1 MHKREKG
8 KYGIFHTAHEKS
20 VKIFK
25 TPLVLVLI
33 VFWVFFAILPGKANS
48 IPARNIQ
55 SKTVPVFN
63 TAVGFIYYYN
73 GNYPDAIKYFN
84 KESKN
89 LLKNSYFNYTLASLY
104 FKNREY
110 RKSLKYINLALS
122 LPSKNIKNRL
132 TKTKIKYL
140 ILKAKITASQGS
152 IKQSAEILKHI
163 LQKNPYNLKTLLFL
177 SNLYIYKKDLK
188 TAVFYLNIIKLNV
201 PDNIN
206 AYYLLSKIYMVQ
218 NKKKKAERNLI
229 SLINIDPYFKK
240 AYFRL
245 AAIYILTGREKKAV
259 NVFDKYLKI
268 NPYSKTAIYQSA
280 ILEYTLKN
288 YPASRKHFLNFINI
302 AKNLK
307 DNSRLINNAYF
318 FIGISYILQKN
329 YKRGLI
335 YLNKLKPGRHYI
347 DAKLQEI
354 EIYIKD
360 YKKTGDI
367 KYPKSIKEII
377 LKMLSNPKLNKNLKF
392 YYFSAIALA
401 EIKDYRMSKHIIKKG
416 LLKFPDNTAL
426 LYELGSAYH
435 ALKKDGNAYEAMK
448 KILRINPY
456 DAEALNYIGYYLA
469 VKNKNL
475 KKAEM
480 LIKKA
485 LSYDKTSSFITDSLG
500 FVYYREKKYTKALK
514 LFKAALKK
522 LGKSATV
529 LKHTGMDYFML
540 KKYGKAL
547 EYLEKSYKI
556 KKTKEVEKYIVI
568 IKKNKL

>member
-8 KYGIFHTAHEKS
+8 EYGIFHTAHEKP

-25 TPLVLVLI
+25 ASLALI
-33 VFWVFFAILPGKANS
+33 FFLIFFAVLQGKANS
-48 IPARNIQ
+48 ITVKNIQ
-55 SKTVPVFN
+55 LKTAPTFD
-63 TAVGFIYYYN
+63 TTVGFIYYYN
-73 GNYPDAIKYFN
+73 GDYPDAIKYF
-84 KESKN
+84 KKKSAN
-89 LLKNSYFNYTLASLY
+89 LLKNSYFNYILAALY

-110 RKSLKYINLALS
+110 QKSLKHINLALN
-122 LPSKNIKNRL
+122 LTPQNIKNRL
-132 TKTKIKYL
+132 TKTEIKYL
-140 ILKAKITASQGS
+140 ILKAKITANQGN
-152 IKQSAEILKHI
+152 IKQSTDILKHI
-163 LQKNPYNLKTLLFL
+163 LQKNPYNLKTLLFI

-188 TAVFYLNIIKLNV
+188 TAAFYLNIIKLNY
-201 PDNIN
+201 PDSIN
-206 AYYLLSKIYMVQ
+206 AYYLLSKIYTAQ
-218 NKKKKAERNLI
+218 NKNKKAERNLV

-245 AAIYILTGREKKAV
+245 AAIYILNGRGKKAI

-280 ILEYTLKN
+280 ILEYALKN
-288 YPASRKHFLNFINI
+288 YRASRKHFLNFIDI
-302 AKNLK
+302 AQNSK

-318 FIGISYILQKN
+318 FIGISYALQKN
-329 YKRGLI
+329 YKKGLF

-354 EIYIKD
+354 EIYISG

-367 KYPKSIKEII
+367 KYRKYTEEII
-377 LKMLSNPKLNKNLKF
+377 SGMLSDKKINKNLKF

-401 EIKDYRMSKHIIKKG
+401 ELKDYRMSEYIVKKG
-416 LLKFPDNTAL
+416 LLKFPHNTAL

-435 ALKKDGNAYEAMK
+435 ALKKDGQAYAVMK
-448 KILRINPY
+448 KILKINPY
-456 DAEALNYIGYYLA
+456 DANALNYVGYYLA

-480 LIKKA
+480 LIKRA
-485 LSYDKTSSFITDSLG
+485 LSYDKNSPFILDSLG
-500 FVYYREKKYTKALK
+500 FVYYREKKYAEALK
-514 LFKAALKK
+514 LFRTALKK

-540 KKYGKAL
+540 KNYKKAL

-556 KKTKEVEKYIVI
+556 KKTKEVERYI
-568 IKKNKL
+568 IKIKTGD